1 LFRKKINLMNSGT
14 KVILA
19 FDFGLKHIGVA
30 IGQEITNTAQTFF
43 SLDAKNGEP
52 DWSQLDLL
60 VKEWN
65 PKLMVVGNPLN
76 MDGSDSEIKK
86 NSDKFSDLINKRYN
100 IPVELMDER
109 LTTRE
114 AKARLKSEEGSFI
127 SSGKDTHQIAAQII
141 LENWFSEN
149 R

>member
-100 IPVELMDER
+100 VPVELMDER

>member
-1 LFRKKINLMNSGT
+1 MNLDT

-30 IGQEITNTAQTFF
+30 IGQEITNTAETFF
-43 SLDAKNGEP
+43 SLKAKNGEP
-52 DWSQLDLL
+52 DWRKLDTLI
-60 VKEWN
+60 KEWN
-65 PKLMVVGNPLN
+65 PKLLVVGNPLN
-76 MDGSDSEIKK
+76 MDGSESEIKK
-86 NSDKFSDLINKRYN
+86 KSDKFSNLINKRYN

-114 AKARLKSEEGSFI
+114 AKERLKAEEDNSA
-127 SSGKDTHQIAAQII
+127 SSGRDTHQIAAQII

>member
-1 LFRKKINLMNSGT
+1 MNLDT
-14 KVILA
+14 RVILA
-19 FDFGLKHIGVA
+19 FDFGLKYIGVA
-30 IGQEITNTAQTFF
+30 IGQEITNTSQTFF
-43 SLDAKNGEP
+43 SLEAKNGKP
-52 DWSQLDLL
+52 DWNKLDSL

-65 PKLMVVGNPLN
+65 PKLLVVGNPLN

-86 NSDKFSDLINKRYN
+86 KSDKFSDLINKRYN

-114 AKARLKSEEGSFI
+114 AKDRLKAEKDFSTY
-127 SSGKDTHQIAAQII
+127 SGRDTHQIAAQII

>member
-1 LFRKKINLMNSGT
+1 MNSGT

-86 NSDKFSDLINKRYN
+86 NSDKFSDLINKRYKV
-100 IPVELMDER
+100 PVELMDER

>member
-1 LFRKKINLMNSGT
+1 MNSGT

-52 DWSQLDLL
+52 DWSQLDPL
-60 VKEWN
+60 VKEWD

-100 IPVELMDER
+100 VPVELMDER

-114 AKARLKSEEGSFI
+114 AKARLKSEEGSLI
-127 SSGKDTHQIAAQII
+127 STGKDTHQIAAQII

>member
-1 LFRKKINLMNSGT
+1 MNLESR
-14 KVILA
+14 VIVA

-43 SLDAKNGEP
+43 SLHAKEGEP
-52 DWSQLDLL
+52 DWNKLDILI
-60 VKEWN
+60 KEWK
-65 PKLMVVGNPLN
+65 PKLFVVGNPLN

-86 NSDKFSDLINKRYN
+86 KSDKFSNLINKRYN

-114 AKARLKSEEGSFI
+114 AKERLKSEKHNLITGSAD
-127 SSGKDTHQIAAQII
+127 SHQISAQII
-141 LENWFSEN
+141 LESWFVEKN
-149 R
+149 

>member
-1 LFRKKINLMNSGT
+1 
-14 KVILA
+14 LA

-52 DWSQLDLL
+52 DWSQLDPL
-60 VKEWN
+60 VKEWD

-86 NSDKFSDLINKRYN
+86 NSDKFSDLINKRYKV
-100 IPVELMDER
+100 PVELMDER

-127 SSGKDTHQIAAQII
+127 STGKDTHQIAAQII

>member
-1 LFRKKINLMNSGT
+1 MNLDT
-14 KVILA
+14 KVIVA

>member
-1 LFRKKINLMNSGT
+1 MNSGT

-52 DWSQLDLL
+52 DWSQLDPL

-86 NSDKFSDLINKRYN
+86 DSDKFSDLINKRYN
-100 IPVELMDER
+100 VPVELMDER

>member
-1 LFRKKINLMNSGT
+1 MNSGT

-100 IPVELMDER
+100 VPVELMDER
-109 LTTRE
+109 LTTRA

>member
-1 LFRKKINLMNSGT
+1 MNLDS

-30 IGQEITNTAQTFF
+30 IGQEITNTAETFF
-43 SLDAKNGEP
+43 SLKAKNGEP
-52 DWSQLDLL
+52 DWRKLDTLI
-60 VKEWN
+60 KEWN
-65 PKLMVVGNPLN
+65 PKLLVVGNPLN
-76 MDGSDSEIKK
+76 MDGSNSEIKK
-86 NSDKFSDLINKRYN
+86 KSDKFSNLINKRYN

-114 AKARLKSEEGSFI
+114 AKDRLKAEEDNFA
-127 SSGKDTHQIAAQII
+127 SSGRDTHQIAAQII

>member
-1 LFRKKINLMNSGT
+1 MNLDS

-19 FDFGLKHIGVA
+19 FDFGLKNIGVA

-43 SLDAKNGEP
+43 SLEAKNGKP
-52 DWSQLDLL
+52 DWSQLDPL

-65 PKLMVVGNPLN
+65 PKLLIVGNPLN

-86 NSDKFSDLINKRYN
+86 KSDKFSDLINKRYN

-114 AKARLKSEEGSFI
+114 AKERLKAEEDNSA
-127 SSGKDTHQIAAQII
+127 SSGRDTHQIAAQII

>member
-1 LFRKKINLMNSGT
+1 MNSGT

-30 IGQEITNTAQTFF
+30 IGQEITNTAETFF

-127 SSGKDTHQIAAQII
+127 SSGKATHQIAAQII
-141 LENWFSEN
+141 LENWFSEK

>member
-1 LFRKKINLMNSGT
+1 MNSGT

-65 PKLMVVGNPLN
+65 PKLMLVGNALN
-76 MDGSDSEIKK
+76 IDGSDSEIKK

-114 AKARLKSEEGSFI
+114 AKARLKSEDGSFI

-141 LENWFSEN
+141 LEKSFSEN

>member
-1 LFRKKINLMNSGT
+1 MNLDT

-86 NSDKFSDLINKRYN
+86 DSDKFSDLINKRYN

>member
-1 LFRKKINLMNSGT
+1 MNSGT

-52 DWSQLDLL
+52 DWSQLDPLI
-60 VKEWN
+60 KEWN

-100 IPVELMDER
+100 VPVELMDER

>member
-1 LFRKKINLMNSGT
+1 MNSGT

-52 DWSQLDLL
+52 DWSQLDPL

-100 IPVELMDER
+100 VPVELMDER

-127 SSGKDTHQIAAQII
+127 STGKDTHQIAAQII
-141 LENWFSEN
+141 LENWFAEN

>member
-1 LFRKKINLMNSGT
+1 MNSGT

-52 DWSQLDLL
+52 DWSQLDPL
-60 VKEWN
+60 VKEWD

-100 IPVELMDER
+100 VPVELMDER

-127 SSGKDTHQIAAQII
+127 STGKDTHQIAAQII

>member
-1 LFRKKINLMNSGT
+1 MNSGT

-52 DWSQLDLL
+52 DWSQLDPL

-86 NSDKFSDLINKRYN
+86 NSDKFSDLINKRYKV
-100 IPVELMDER
+100 PVELMDER

-127 SSGKDTHQIAAQII
+127 STGKDTHQIAAQII

>member
-1 LFRKKINLMNSGT
+1 MNSGT

-52 DWSQLDLL
+52 DWSQLDPL

-100 IPVELMDER
+100 VPVELMDER

-114 AKARLKSEEGSFI
+114 ARARLKSEEGSFI

>member
-1 LFRKKINLMNSGT
+1 MNSGT

-52 DWSQLDLL
+52 DWSQLDPL

-86 NSDKFSDLINKRYN
+86 DSDKFSDLINKRYKV
-100 IPVELMDER
+100 PVELMDER

-127 SSGKDTHQIAAQII
+127 STGKDTHQIAAQII

>member
-1 LFRKKINLMNSGT
+1 MNLDT

-43 SLDAKNGEP
+43 SLEAKNGEP
-52 DWSQLDLL
+52 NWNQLDPL

-65 PKLMVVGNPLN
+65 PKLLIVGNPLN

-86 NSDKFSDLINKRYN
+86 KSDKFSNLINKRYN

-109 LTTRE
+109 LTTKE
-114 AKARLKSEEGSFI
+114 AKERLEAKRSNSVSLGR
-127 SSGKDTHQIAAQII
+127 DTHQIAAQII
-141 LENWFSEN
+141 LESWFSEN

>member
-1 LFRKKINLMNSGT
+1 MNSGT

-30 IGQEITNTAQTFF
+30 IGQEIPNTAQTFF
-43 SLDAKNGEP
+43 SLEAKNGEP
-52 DWSQLDLL
+52 HWSKLDPL

-65 PKLMVVGNPLN
+65 PKLLVVGNPLN

>member
-1 LFRKKINLMNSGT
+1 MKLDS

-43 SLDAKNGEP
+43 SLEAKNGEP
-52 DWSQLDLL
+52 DWSKLDPL
-60 VKEWN
+60 VKEWT
-65 PKLMVVGNPLN
+65 PKLLVVGNPLN
-76 MDGSDSEIKK
+76 MDGSESEIKK
-86 NSDKFSDLINKRYN
+86 KSDKYSNLINKRYN

-114 AKARLKSEEGSFI
+114 AKDRLKAEEDNSA
-127 SSGKDTHQIAAQII
+127 SSGRDTHQIAAQII

>member
-1 LFRKKINLMNSGT
+1 MNLDT

-19 FDFGLKHIGVA
+19 FDFGLKHIGVE
-30 IGQEITNTAQTFF
+30 IGQEITNTSQTFF
-43 SLDAKNGEP
+43 SLEAKNGEP
-52 DWSQLDLL
+52 NCNQLDPL

-65 PKLMVVGNPLN
+65 PKLLIVGNPLN

-86 NSDKFSDLINKRYN
+86 KSDKFSNLINKRYN

-114 AKARLKSEEGSFI
+114 AKDRLKTEEDNSI
-127 SSGKDTHQIAAQII
+127 SSGRDTHQVAAQII
-141 LENWFSEN
+141 LESWFSEN

>member
-1 LFRKKINLMNSGT
+1 MNLDS

-30 IGQEITNTAQTFF
+30 IGQEITNTAETFF
-43 SLDAKNGEP
+43 SLKAKNGEP
-52 DWSQLDLL
+52 DRRKLDTLI
-60 VKEWN
+60 KEWN
-65 PKLMVVGNPLN
+65 PKLLVVGNPLN
-76 MDGSDSEIKK
+76 MDGSESEMKK
-86 NSDKFSDLINKRYN
+86 KSDKFSNLINKRYN

-114 AKARLKSEEGSFI
+114 AKDRLKAEEDNSAF
-127 SSGKDTHQIAAQII
+127 SGRDTHQIAAQII

>member
-1 LFRKKINLMNSGT
+1 MNSGT

-86 NSDKFSDLINKRYN
+86 DSDKFSDLINKRYN
-100 IPVELMDER
+100 VPVELMDER

-127 SSGKDTHQIAAQII
+127 SSGKDTHQIVAQII
-141 LENWFSEN
+141 LEKWFSEN

>member
-1 LFRKKINLMNSGT
+1 MNSGT

-52 DWSQLDLL
+52 DWSQLDPL
-60 VKEWN
+60 VKEWD

-86 NSDKFSDLINKRYN
+86 NSDKFSDLINKRYKV
-100 IPVELMDER
+100 PVELMDER

-127 SSGKDTHQIAAQII
+127 STGKDTHQIAAQII